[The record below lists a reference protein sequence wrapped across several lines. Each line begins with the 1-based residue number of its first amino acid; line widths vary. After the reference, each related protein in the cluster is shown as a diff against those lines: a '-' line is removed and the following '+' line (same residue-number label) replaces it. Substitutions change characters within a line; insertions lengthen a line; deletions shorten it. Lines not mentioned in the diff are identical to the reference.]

1 MHECRHTCIF
11 AQQKRHHDTDD
22 MPPTSHTTM
31 TRLYLILLLVILSC
45 GLTPTKA
52 QTVRMRCTVSTD
64 GVTRYEYREVY
75 EYDYVWEKPSFPG
88 GDVKLIQFINKH
100 RRYPEAAYKAGIQGR
115 VVCSFIVNTNGSVSD
130 VQVFKGVEPSLNR
143 EAQRIFRLMP
153 DWTPG
158 KLDGIPVPVRVIR
171 TVPFRK

>member
-1 MHECRHTCIF
+1 MKAPVNHI
-11 AQQKRHHDTDD
+11 
-22 MPPTSHTTM
+22 
-31 TRLYLILLLVILSC
+31 LIAIAFIAAATISAA
-45 GLTPTKA
+45 A

-88 GDVKLIQFINKH
+88 GDVKLIQFINKNRH
-100 RRYPEAAYKAGIQGR
+100 YPEAAYNAGIQGR
-115 VVCSFIVNTNGSVSD
+115 VVCSFIVNTNGSISD
-130 VQVFKGVEPSLNR
+130 VQIFKGVEASLNR
-143 EAQRIFRLMP
+143 EAQRIFRMMP
-153 DWTPG
+153 NWIPG

>member
-1 MHECRHTCIF
+1 
-11 AQQKRHHDTDD
+11 
-22 MPPTSHTTM
+22 
-31 TRLYLILLLVILSC
+31 
-45 GLTPTKA
+45 
-52 QTVRMRCTVSTD
+52 MRCTVSTD

-88 GDVKLIQFINKH
+88 GDVKLIQFINANRH
-100 RRYPEAAYKAGIQGR
+100 YPEAAYKAGIQGR

-130 VQVFKGVEPSLNR
+130 VQIFKGVEASLNR
-143 EAQRIFRLMP
+143 EAQRIFRMMP
-153 DWTPG
+153 NWIPG